1 MMEIKINTVITLD
14 TDEKYM
20 VLNETMYQENRYFL
34 VMGMDEEKQII
45 ESNVAILKEIKKEN
59 ECYVEKVSDSKLI
72 IELTNRLKSQLN
84 EKEE

>member
-1 MMEIKINTVITLD
+1 MEIKINTVITLD